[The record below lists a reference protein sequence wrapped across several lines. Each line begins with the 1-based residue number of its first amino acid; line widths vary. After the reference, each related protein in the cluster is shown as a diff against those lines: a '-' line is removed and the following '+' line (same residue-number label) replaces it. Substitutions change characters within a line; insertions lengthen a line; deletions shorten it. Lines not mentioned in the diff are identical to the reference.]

1 LKDTL
6 LCADRSK
13 RDKTIAGIKDA
24 LDLLKADKSFLNK
37 SKRNNHSLLLKDDRG
52 RKDNTP
58 RLGSK

>member
-1 LKDTL
+1 MIQAKKMIDYPNDQVQQATPQ
-6 LCADRSK
+6 
-13 RDKTIAGIKDA
+13 T
-24 LDLLKADKSFLNK
+24 KAETSK